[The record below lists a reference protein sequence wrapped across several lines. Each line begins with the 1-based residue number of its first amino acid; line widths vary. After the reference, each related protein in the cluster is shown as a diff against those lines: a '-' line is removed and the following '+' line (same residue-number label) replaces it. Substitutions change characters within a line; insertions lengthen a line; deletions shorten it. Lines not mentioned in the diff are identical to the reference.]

1 MPKPHDISD
10 IDTSTD
16 ADDNRTVGSPLPIE
30 HTPTQLIKP
39 SRLEPIPALTD
50 ATTSSALA
58 KPQTNAKSLYP
69 DTSQIQNPDP
79 PNLLALPTTD
89 KTVSLLENPSSPTRA
104 RAASLSTLA
113 VPAYIQA
120 QQLKETDNK
129 ETTVALR
136 PETGKKRK
144 DRSKS
149 VDSPRNSD
157 DDLDTTFSERS
168 PQHKKQDLTDRRD
181 SIRVA
186 LVQKFQRLL
195 DLQAQHTA
203 RLNSVKTKDNDRKV
217 KELEEQLKQSKDEY
231 NTLQNNLV
239 KAEYAVTELAKEGLL
254 LEATAE
260 AAVKLAQSQ
269 SADLFAQLQT
279 TEEEKTKLESQF
291 KDIQKRLIDYYEFNL
306 LQIKEAEKRNT
317 EAFHKALQERDNNI

>member
-1 MPKPHDISD
+1 M
-10 IDTSTD
+10 
-16 ADDNRTVGSPLPIE
+16 
-30 HTPTQLIKP
+30 TQLFLK
-39 SRLEPIPALTD
+39 
-50 ATTSSALA
+50 
-58 KPQTNAKSLYP
+58 
-69 DTSQIQNPDP
+69 DP
-79 PNLLALPTTD
+79 
-89 KTVSLLENPSSPTRA
+89 
-104 RAASLSTLA
+104 LS
-113 VPAYIQA
+113 I
-120 QQLKETDNK
+120 
-129 ETTVALR
+129 
-136 PETGKKRK
+136 
-144 DRSKS
+144 
-149 VDSPRNSD
+149 
-157 DDLDTTFSERS
+157 
-168 PQHKKQDLTDRRD
+168 KKQDLTDRRD